1 MLLKCPKNA
10 IGQLANEI
18 AGTAKE
24 MAKTSQ
30 NIMDRVAARI
40 LGFLIWIT
48 NKGEINQIGCID
60 FPEFRIFGVMVELR
74 HPGPRGR
81 WFEPGRWLNWLRSRP
96 FIEMARNR
104 QKSLAKTFG
113 CKINDIFVRF
123 DLLI

>member
-1 MLLKCPKNA
+1 MHKKWSKNA

-24 MAKTSQ
+24 MARTSQ

-48 NKGEINQIGCID
+48 NKEEINQIGCID

-81 WFEPGRWLNWLRSRP
+81 WFEPSRW
-96 FIEMARNR
+96 
-104 QKSLAKTFG
+104 
-113 CKINDIFVRF
+113 
-123 DLLI
+123 